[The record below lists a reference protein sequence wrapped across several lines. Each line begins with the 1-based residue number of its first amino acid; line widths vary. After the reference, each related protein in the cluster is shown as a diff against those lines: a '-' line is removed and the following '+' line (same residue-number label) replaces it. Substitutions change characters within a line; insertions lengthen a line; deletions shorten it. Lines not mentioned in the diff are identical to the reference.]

1 MNAFYNFVTGP
12 LAWAAFAVFIGGSAY
27 RLWSMIQLAKQKE
40 ASFISYMSLPHALRS
55 IFRWLIPYGTL
66 GWRENP
72 ALTLVTFLFHLCLF
86 VLVIFTPAH
95 EVLWDYAF
103 GISFPSLP
111 EGVSDLLT
119 LAVIGAGCFFLHR
132 RLTNA
137 QVRYITT
144 GADWLALGIA
154 LAPFVTGFLAA
165 QQLGDGQI
173 MTLLH
178 VLSGEAML
186 VAIPF
191 TRLSHALFQPL
202 TRAYIA
208 SEFGA
213 VRHVQ
218 DW

>member
-1 MNAFYNFVTGP
+1 MNTLYNFATGP
-12 LAWAAFAVFIGGSAY
+12 LAWAAFVIFIGGSAY
-27 RLWSMIQLAKQKE
+27 RIWSMIKLARQKE
-40 ASFISYMSLPHALRS
+40 AAFISYMSLPHAMRS
-55 IFRWLIPYGTL
+55 IFRWLTPFGTL
-66 GWRENP
+66 GWKENP
-72 ALTLVTFLFHLCLF
+72 AITVATFLFHICLF
-86 VLVIFTPAH
+86 ALAIFTAGH

-111 EGVSDLLT
+111 QGVSDVLT
-119 LAVIGAGCFFLHR
+119 LIVIGACIYFAYR

-137 QVRYITT
+137 QVSFVTT
-144 GADWLALGIA
+144 SKDWLALSIA
-154 LAPFVTGFLAA
+154 AAPFITGFLAS
-165 QQLGDGQI
+165 QQFGNGQI

-178 VLSGEAML
+178 VLSGEVML

>member
-1 MNAFYNFVTGP
+1 MNTFYNFATGP
-12 LAWAAFAVFIGGSAY
+12 LAWAAFAIFLGGSAY
-27 RLWSMIQLAKQKE
+27 RIWSMIQLAKQKE
-40 ASFISYMSLPHALRS
+40 AAFLSYMSLPHALRS
-55 IFRWLIPYGTL
+55 IFQWALPFGTL
-66 GWRENP
+66 GWKENP
-72 ALTLVTFLFHLCLF
+72 AITVATFLFHACLF
-86 VLVIFTPAH
+86 TLVIFTPAH
-95 EVLWDYAF
+95 QVLWDYAF
-103 GISFPSLP
+103 GISFPALP
-111 EGVSDLLT
+111 EGVADLLT
-119 LAVIGAGCFFLHR
+119 LIVIAACCYFVNR

-137 QVRYITT
+137 QVRFVTT
-144 GADWLALGIA
+144 GKDWLALGIA
-154 LAPFVTGFLAA
+154 SAPFITGILAS
-165 QQLGDGQI
+165 QQFGDGQL

-186 VAIPF
+186 VAIRF

>member
-1 MNAFYNFVTGP
+1 MNALYNFATGP
-12 LAWAAFAVFIGGSAY
+12 LAWAAFAIFIGGSAY
-27 RLWSMIQLAKQKE
+27 RIWSMIQLAKQKE
-40 ASFISYMSLPHALRS
+40 AAFISYMSWPYALRS
-55 IFRWLIPYGTL
+55 IFRWFIPFGTL
-66 GWRENP
+66 GWKENP
-72 ALTLVTFLFHLCLF
+72 GITVATFLFHICLL
-86 VLVIFTPAH
+86 VLVIFTPGH

-103 GISFPSLP
+103 GISYPTLP
-111 EGVSDLLT
+111 EAVADGLT
-119 LAVIGAGCFFLHR
+119 LVAIGAACFFVHR

-137 QVRYITT
+137 QVRYVTT
-144 GADWLALGIA
+144 KADWLALGIA
-154 LAPFVTGFLAA
+154 AAPFITGFLAS
-165 QQLGDGQI
+165 QQFGDGQI

-191 TRLSHALFQPL
+191 TRLSHALFQPFA
-202 TRAYIA
+202 RAYIG

>member
-1 MNAFYNFVTGP
+1 MNALYNFATGP
-12 LAWAAFAVFIGGSAY
+12 LAWAAFAVFIGGSVY
-27 RLWSMIQLAKQKE
+27 RIWSMIQLAKQKE

-66 GWRENP
+66 GWKANP
-72 ALTLVTFLFHLCLF
+72 GITLATFIFHLCLF

-103 GISFPSLP
+103 GIRFPALS
-111 EGVSDLLT
+111 GTVSDILT
-119 LAVIGAGCFFLHR
+119 LAVIAAGCFFLHR

-144 GADWLALGIA
+144 GADWLALAIA

-165 QQLGDGQI
+165 RQVGDGQF

-178 VLSGEAML
+178 VLSGELML

-191 TRLSHALFQPL
+191 TRLSHALFQPF